1 MAKDELKDA
10 WLEYDAK
17 LTKLVQKV
25 MKTKNITGVELA
37 KKVKMSQSAISEILT
52 GTKHWTMATTLQLAK
67 VFDTTFSQLMYEVEN
82 PTSHPM
88 FLIVGK
94 TKPNSIERLQALVYA
109 AVGYTDMVQDG
120 WIDDVVK
127 LFFQVN
133 MIERDAP
140 TFCYDYQAGKLPD
153 RQALAILEEAN
164 DTMLKEQYKGKMT
177 FGLALQ
183 YVYTKELNLIE

>member
-25 MKTKNITGVELA
+25 MKTKNMTGVELA
-37 KKVKMSQSAISEILT
+37 KKVKMSQSAVSEILT

-82 PTSHPM
+82 PTHHPM

-94 TKPNSIERLQALVYA
+94 TKPHSIERLQALVYA
-109 AVGYTDMVQDG
+109 AVGHTDAPQDDWHDEMV
-120 WIDDVVK
+120 K
-127 LFFQVN
+127 MYFQVN
-133 MIERDAP
+133 VVERDAP
-140 TFCYDYQAGKLPD
+140 TFCCDYQAGKISD
-153 RQALAILEEAN
+153 RQALAILEEAKS
-164 DTMLKEQYKGKMT
+164 TMLTEPYKGKMT

-183 YVYTKELNLIE
+183 YVYTKELKLIE

>member
-1 MAKDELKDA
+1 MAKDEHKDA
-10 WLEYDAK
+10 WLDYDAK
-17 LTKLVQKV
+17 LTKLVQKA
-25 MKTKNITGVELA
+25 MKVKNISGVELA
-37 KKVKMSQSAISEILT
+37 RCLSLSQPTVSEIFN
-52 GTKHWTMATTLQLAK
+52 GKKHWTMATTLQLAR

-82 PTSHPM
+82 PTPHPM

-94 TKPNSIERLQALVYA
+94 TKPHSMERLQALVYA
-109 AVGYTDMVQDG
+109 AVGHTQMPREGWLDG
-120 WIDDVVK
+120 VVK

-140 TFCYDYQAGKLPD
+140 TFCYDYRAGKLSD
-153 RQALAILEEAN
+153 RQAFKILEQAN
-164 DTMLKEQYKGKMT
+164 ETMFKEQYKGKMT

>member
-37 KKVKMSQSAISEILT
+37 KKIKMSQSAISEILT

-82 PTSHPM
+82 PTTHPM

-94 TKPNSIERLQALVYA
+94 TKPHSIERLQALVYA

-140 TFCYDYQAGKLPD
+140 TFCYDYQAGKLSD

-164 DTMLKEQYKGKMT
+164 STMLEEQYKGKMT